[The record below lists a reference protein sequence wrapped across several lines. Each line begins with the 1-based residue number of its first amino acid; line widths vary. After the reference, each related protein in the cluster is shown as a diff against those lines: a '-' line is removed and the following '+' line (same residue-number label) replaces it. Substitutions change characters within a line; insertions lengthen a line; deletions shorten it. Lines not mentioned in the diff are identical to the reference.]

1 MQIYAVIK
9 PKKGE
14 FISFLTVI
22 RFGHIYQALGQ
33 TGGEDRTV
41 VTWIVNSDLLRSLIS
56 LQSVWPQTGG
66 HMGEADCR
74 EADAG
79 LQAGPGAPAYFSYL
93 YQEGRSCFLTG
104 FVEIPTWRTQ

>member
-1 MQIYAVIK
+1 MESVQIYAVIK

-41 VTWIVNSDLLRSLIS
+41 VTWIVNSDLLRSLFNFTAVS
-56 LQSVWPQTGG
+56 LASDRRPHGG
-66 HMGEADCR
+66 G
-74 EADAG
+74 
-79 LQAGPGAPAYFSYL
+79 
-93 YQEGRSCFLTG
+93 
-104 FVEIPTWRTQ
+104 